1 MQKWAEGCA
10 ERENQTADEECC
22 RQYLLSSV
30 QKGLA
35 DIEAGRIFSYD
46 EVKNKF
52 QGKNKTGQ
60 TGKAFQ

>member
-10 ERENQTADEECC
+10 ERENQTADEEYY
-22 RQYLLSSV
+22 RGYVLSSV
-30 QKGLA
+30 QNGLT
-35 DIEAGRIFSYD
+35 DIEAGKIFSYD